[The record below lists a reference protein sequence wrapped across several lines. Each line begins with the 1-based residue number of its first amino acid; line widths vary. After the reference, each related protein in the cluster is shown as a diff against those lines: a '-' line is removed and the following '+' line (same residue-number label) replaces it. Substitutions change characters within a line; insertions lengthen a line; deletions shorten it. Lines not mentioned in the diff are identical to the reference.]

1 MLYLSC
7 SSSLMHVRRGSE
19 ELGEEEDFRLRKFSS
34 YVKLLHYDYYLMR
47 GSDVFMNT
55 NKNTSNI
62 KRTLLTG
69 LTAAAFTVFL
79 LLLGAGMKSASADQI
94 SLSFSSTDGSGCV
107 DISDEDYFTTEYFDP
122 GTEITMSSDT
132 PIDALYVVWEQVP
145 GEWTLQINGRD
156 YTFGQDGY
164 LHEYVKIPEEAGQ
177 ATSVTLVVKGARI
190 TIADIY
196 GLSAGSLPSFVQT
209 WEPSYDQAD
218 ILFLST
224 HADDE
229 ALFFGGVIPNY
240 TDKENVRVQVAYFTD
255 LFQSEPY
262 RNHEILNGLWT
273 MGVTHYPQ
281 LGEFY
286 DYYSESLEEAQE
298 QYSYELSLEYV
309 VRTIRRFKPQV
320 VIAQDVINGEY
331 GHGGHI
337 WSAMM
342 VQDAAEITA
351 DPEKYTDS
359 ANRYGTWDVPKIYF
373 HLYPENAIE
382 LDARKPLS
390 SFGGKTALEIAVAA
404 YEEHQSQQWCWFYV
418 SDGYDEEGNPDGYEY
433 SCTKY
438 GLYRSLVGAD
448 TSNDILEN
456 IVTYD
461 DQARIAAEEAEA
473 AEAAARAAE
482 LAQQAEETPS
492 AQSVVE
498 DSNPTAVAGGKNTT
512 AITILIILAVI
523 ILLII
528 IGVIVI
534 SRSRAKIKEKQRRLE
549 RKRQEAEARARGSYR
564 SNVNS
569 SRTYRTNYSSSHS
582 SQGSSGSSAERSRQ
596 SNAGSSSGTQV
607 RRSSNGSYQTSR
619 SSNGTYRTRSSE
631 TDSDR

>member
-1 MLYLSC
+1 MSK
-7 SSSLMHVRRGSE
+7 SM
-19 ELGEEEDFRLRKFSS
+19 K
-34 YVKLLHYDYYLMR
+34 
-47 GSDVFMNT
+47 
-55 NKNTSNI
+55 TSNI
-62 KRTLLTG
+62 KRYLQTVLM
-69 LTAAAFTVFL
+69 AAAFTVL
-79 LLLGAGMKSASADQI
+79 LLILGAGMKSVFADQI
-94 SLSFSSTDGSGCV
+94 SLSFSSTDGSGCS
-107 DISDEDYFTTEYFDP
+107 DISDQDYFTTEYFDP
-122 GTEITMSSDT
+122 GTEITMSSET
-132 PIDALYVVWEQVP
+132 PIDGLYVVWEQVP
-145 GEWTLQINGRD
+145 GEWTLRINGRE
-156 YTFGQDGY
+156 YTFGQGGY

-177 ATSVTLVVKGARI
+177 AASVTLVVKGERI

-209 WEPSYDQAD
+209 WAPSYDQAD

-240 TDKENVRVQVAYFTD
+240 TDKDNVRVQVAYFTD

-286 DYYSESLEEAQE
+286 DYYSESLEEAEE
-298 QYSYELSLEYV
+298 QYSYDLSLEYV

-331 GHGGHI
+331 GHGAHI

-342 VQDAAEITA
+342 VRDAAEITA
-351 DPEKYTDS
+351 DAEKYADS
-359 ANRYGTWDVPKIYF
+359 ASRYGTWDVPKIYF

-390 SFGGKTALEIAVAA
+390 SFGGKTALELAVAA
-404 YEEHQSQQWCWFYV
+404 YYEHQSQQWCWFYV

-461 DQARIAAEEAEA
+461 DQARIAREEAEA

-482 LAQQAEETPS
+482 LAEQTEETPS
-492 AQSVVE
+492 AQSVVDE
-498 DSNPTAVAGGKNTT
+498 SNPTTVAGGKNTT

-534 SRSRAKIKEKQRRLE
+534 SRSRAKLREKQRRLE

-564 SNVNS
+564 SAVS
-569 SRTYRTNYSSSHS
+569 SNRTYRSYSSTRS
-582 SQGSSGSSAERSRQ
+582 SQRTGSSTDGRSGQSVGSS
-596 SNAGSSSGTQV
+596 QV
-607 RRSSNGSYQTSR
+607 RRSSNGSYRNGSSQTGNRDHYR
-619 SSNGTYRTRSSE
+619 S
-631 TDSDR
+631 